1 MSRNDIELSRYPTWD
16 ELSEKAGK
24 PTTDVILNNIIN
36 SHIKDKTTYKR
47 PYEESEET
55 ANAKKL
61 LTDNEN
67 AIAEMRS
74 SIQVGLD
81 DFIRQYQNREPFE
94 YDMNSDALYQ
104 QYKNQAVRNGKLA
117 AEDTMARAAAMTGG
131 YGNSYAQTAGQQ
143 AYQQSLDSLND
154 VIPEL
159 YNLAYSKY
167 KDEGDSI
174 LKEYSLFKDK
184 TDSELSALLAD
195 RDYLQGNYDTER
207 GLDLSLQSGTGESTP
222 DLSVDDIN
230 MITGMIDSYV
240 EGGDAAGLN
249 SYLQMM
255 QLIGIPDEFIQSILA
270 GRFDELYPT
279 LAPTG
284 NEGSVEGG
292 VSPPIMTD
300 DLYHNKNGAVIRPG
314 GVIDFGLPLLRSM

>member
-36 SHIKDKTTYKR
+36 NHIKDKTTYKR

-81 DFIRQYQNREPFE
+81 DFIRQYQSREPFE

-117 AEDTMARAAAMTGG
+117 MEDTMARAAAMTGG

-167 KDEGDSI
+167 KDEGDKI
-174 LKEYSLFKDK
+174 LTNYSFFKDK

-195 RDYLQGNYDTER
+195 RDYLKGNYDTER
-207 GLDLSLQSGTGESTP
+207 GLDLSLQSGTGAP
-222 DLSVDDIN
+222 NLSAAEIEMVTGTIN
-230 MITGMIDSYV
+230 DYV
-240 EGGDAAGLN
+240 ANGNAAELDT
-249 SYLQMM
+249 YLQFL
-255 QLIGIPDEFIQSILA
+255 QLIGIPDEALQNILA
-270 GRFDELYPT
+270 GRFDELYSGEG
-279 LAPTG
+279 APM
-284 NEGSVEGG
+284 V
-292 VSPPIMTD
+292 
-300 DLYHNKNGAVIRPG
+300 
-314 GVIDFGLPLLRSM
+314 RSLKGH